1 MPTAAL
7 FIDNSN
13 FYHSLK
19 DSRRLPFPPSDYDK
33 LFGKLAKLN
42 FQLKQIYLYDAV
54 KNITIE
60 PQQYAGQQKFHQEI
74 RNLASEWPIEI
85 KTRKLKYR
93 KIGRGKDFLP
103 GEKGIDVLLVI
114 DAVKAALKEGVEK
127 IIILSGDADFVPAV
141 RFIEDELKVETI
153 NLHLFQGSSTEL
165 RSACKS
171 HILIDFIDSDIILK
185 MGVRS

>member
-19 DSRRLPFPPSDYDK
+19 DARRLPFPPADYDK
-33 LFGKLAKLN
+33 LFVELKKLKLE
-42 FQLKQIYLYDAV
+42 LKQIYLYDAV
-54 KNITIE
+54 KNSGIE
-60 PQQYAGQQKFHQEI
+60 PQQYVGQQKFHQEI
-74 RNLASEWPIEI
+74 RNLVPKWPIQI

-93 KIGRGKDFLP
+93 RINKGKDLLP
-103 GEKGIDVLLVI
+103 EEKGIDVLLVI
-114 DAVKAALKEGVEK
+114 DAVKAALSKNVEK
-127 IIILSGDADFVPAV
+127 IVILSGDADFVPAV

-153 NLHLFQGSSTEL
+153 NLHLFEGSSTEL

-171 HILIDFIDSDIILK
+171 HILIDFDKSDIVLRASK
-185 MGVRS
+185 